1 MCGGRNLADG
11 DETMFVDRFTNE
23 KDFAAALYEG
33 GITGVAQ
40 DDDDQE
46 NDNDNA
52 DRNTN
57 EDPDDPTGI
66 FIKTAAVLR

>member
-40 DDDDQE
+40 DDDDQDDY
-46 NDNDNA
+46 NKIKMPTQMKTY
-52 DRNTN
+52 TN
-57 EDPDDPTGI
+57 LLE
-66 FIKTAAVLR
+66 